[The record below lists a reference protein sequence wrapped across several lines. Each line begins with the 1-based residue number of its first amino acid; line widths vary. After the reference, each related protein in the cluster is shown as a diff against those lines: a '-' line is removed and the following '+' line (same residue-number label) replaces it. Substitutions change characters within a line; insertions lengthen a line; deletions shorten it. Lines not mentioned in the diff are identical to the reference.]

1 MKTKMNITQY
11 AELIGV
17 TRDTIHK
24 RINRGGKLT
33 GATFERVGKVYI
45 LTVDKD
51 KAISAKS

>member
-1 MKTKMNITQY
+1 MNITQY